1 MLLGR
6 YADLIL
12 WELEASPARRPS
24 AKPRHASREAG
35 GLWGW
40 RALARLLR
48 APRAVCLRAGAGAG
62 AVWTGAPCS
71 MCKSQLEKPIRK
83 ANSAARDRTHA
94 VSRAKVERVGSFKEN
109 P

>member
-24 AKPRHASREAG
+24 AKPRHAGREAG

-71 MCKSQLEKPIRK
+71 MCKSQLEKPIR
-83 ANSAARDRTHA
+83 NELCCPRSHTRCEPSEGGEGL
-94 VSRAKVERVGSFKEN
+94 VL
-109 P
+109 

>member
-1 MLLGR
+1 MLKKLHLR
-6 YADLIL
+6 YIL

-24 AKPRHASREAG
+24 AKPRHAGREAG

-40 RALARLLR
+40 RGLARLLR
-48 APRAVCLRAGAGAG
+48 APRAACLRAGAGAG

-94 VSRAKVERVGSFKEN
+94 VSRAKVDRVGSFKEN